1 MGIYFSPEN
10 KSFKGANQNAFILM
24 REDTTRWTLVHE
36 YMHHMFSREV
46 QPIKRDIDLTSGLE
60 KESAVFEA
68 ALDKLKV
75 SESSQNLLAVLQSLD
90 KIVGIR
96 LELLKR
102 YTLEEITIESYLVG
116 HYKAGT
122 MKYVP
127 RGELSGAR
135 AYISSNV
142 KTARQ
147 SDEDLTKFINLA
159 LQYTPKIKTDSPEL
173 AADAQVVEDNV
184 RAHKSKLADLMS
196 EVSTL
201 DRKNLYG
208 PTDSLKMAGGHQHK
222 AGCSHGADIEKQASA
237 TIQKALADAQQ
248 ILQ

>member
-1 MGIYFSPEN
+1 MSKTSCKLFSFIPSAGSSELSVFNDIQGSRPAGSTILGIYFSPEN

-173 AADAQVVEDNV
+173 AADA
-184 RAHKSKLADLMS
+184 
-196 EVSTL
+196 
-201 DRKNLYG
+201 
-208 PTDSLKMAGGHQHK
+208 
-222 AGCSHGADIEKQASA
+222 
-237 TIQKALADAQQ
+237 
-248 ILQ
+248 